1 MRRILFAL
9 TIALWSSTAAVAK
22 PVYLSCPTSDPDW
35 PGALQIM
42 VDEDRGSVM
51 ISGRLNSG
59 ESPNPV
65 FSQDS
70 VEFGFAGSRFVLS
83 RINLSLITTSDFVHK
98 YRTSCKLGKPVNRA
112 F

>member
-1 MRRILFAL
+1 MRRIFFAL
-9 TIALWSSTAAVAK
+9 TIALCSSTAAVAK
-22 PVYLSCPTSDPDW
+22 PIYLSCPTADPDW
-35 PGALQIM
+35 PPPLQIM

-70 VEFGFAGSRFVLS
+70 VEFGFAGSRFFLS
-83 RINLSLITTSDFVHK
+83 RVNLSLITTSDYAHK
-98 YRTSCKLGKPVNRA
+98 YKTICKIGTTVKRA